1 MSNKPLKIVEQHSYL
16 GIIIDH
22 HLSWG
27 PQVNHVCNK
36 ATRLIGF
43 LQRNLRNCSR
53 ALKELS
59 YKQFILLVL
68 EYAAE
73 IWDPYHLK
81 DINKI
86 EMIQHRAA
94 RFVLSRPWRRNM
106 RDSITE
112 MLTSLGWPPLQ
123 LRRKCAR
130 LTLLPYKINS
140 ITIQDYPQPN

>member
-1 MSNKPLKIVEQHSYL
+1 MMQIFFTIFYTIFSSNKNGTTPNTTIKQHFFIACQTNPSKL
-16 GIIIDH
+16 LNIGIIIDH

-53 ALKELS
+53 ALS
-59 YKQFILLVL
+59 YKQFILPVL
-68 EYAAE
+68 EYAAA

-94 RFVLSRPWRRNM
+94 RFVLNRPWRR
-106 RDSITE
+106 
-112 MLTSLGWPPLQ
+112 
-123 LRRKCAR
+123 
-130 LTLLPYKINS
+130 
-140 ITIQDYPQPN
+140 

>member
-1 MSNKPLKIVEQHSYL
+1 MSNKPLKVVEQHSYL
-16 GIIIDH
+16 EIIIDH

-59 YKQFILLVL
+59 YKQFILPVL
-68 EYAAE
+68 LQFA
-73 IWDPYHLK
+73 IWDPCHLK

-94 RFVLSRPWRRNM
+94 RFVLN
-106 RDSITE
+106 
-112 MLTSLGWPPLQ
+112 
-123 LRRKCAR
+123 
-130 LTLLPYKINS
+130 
-140 ITIQDYPQPN
+140 